1 MDVLYCHNC
10 GAPLA
15 PDARFC
21 EACGARVS
29 PPGANPPE
37 RRKGGGGKAALIIAL
52 SVLVLA
58 LAAAALWFFVLRG
71 GDAPEPPE
79 TGQQGGLV
87 LTTPGPAPSVTIPPT
102 PKPTPEPTPEPV
114 ALESTDAG
122 FMDRAPCTRVFFSRA
137 ESSSMIV
144 HNGTSYGPDRAI
156 DGDPN
161 TSWQENAPGYGLGE
175 TLTLYF
181 DGARDVRVF
190 GIFPGFDQSDYA
202 WNGNARP
209 SRMLV
214 ELSDGSEFEIRLPD
228 SRAWQY
234 FEFSAPVST
243 EYLRFTILDVYPGAE
258 WEDTAITDICA
269 WA

>member
-10 GAPLA
+10 GAP
-15 PDARFC
+15 
-21 EACGARVS
+21 
-29 PPGANPPE
+29 
-37 RRKGGGGKAALIIAL
+37 
-52 SVLVLA
+52 LA

-71 GDAPEPPE
+71 GGAPEPPE

-87 LTTPGPAPSVTIPPT
+87 LTTPGAAPSVTIPPA

-137 ESSSMIV
+137 ESSGMIV

-161 TSWQENAPGYGLGE
+161 TSRQENAPGYGLGE
-175 TLTLYF
+175 TLTLC
-181 DGARDVRVF
+181 
-190 GIFPGFDQSDYA
+190 
-202 WNGNARP
+202 
-209 SRMLV
+209 
-214 ELSDGSEFEIRLPD
+214 
-228 SRAWQY
+228 

-243 EYLRFTILDVYPGAE
+243 EHLRFTILDVYPGAE
-258 WEDTAITDICA
+258 WEDAAITDICA

>member
-102 PKPTPEPTPEPV
+102 PKPTPEPV

-181 DGARDVRVF
+181 
-190 GIFPGFDQSDYA
+190 
-202 WNGNARP
+202 
-209 SRMLV
+209 
-214 ELSDGSEFEIRLPD
+214 
-228 SRAWQY
+228 
-234 FEFSAPVST
+234 EFSAPVST
-243 EYLRFTILDVYPGAE
+243 EHLRFTILDVYPGAE
-258 WEDTAITDICA
+258 WEDAAITDICA

>member
-102 PKPTPEPTPEPV
+102 PKPTPEPVT
-114 ALESTDAG
+114 LESTDDG

-137 ESSSMIV
+137 ESSGMIV

-181 DGARDVRVF
+181 
-190 GIFPGFDQSDYA
+190 
-202 WNGNARP
+202 
-209 SRMLV
+209 
-214 ELSDGSEFEIRLPD
+214 
-228 SRAWQY
+228 
-234 FEFSAPVST
+234 EFSAPVST
-243 EYLRFTILDVYPGAE
+243 EHLRFTILDVYPGAE
-258 WEDTAITDICA
+258 REDAAITDICA